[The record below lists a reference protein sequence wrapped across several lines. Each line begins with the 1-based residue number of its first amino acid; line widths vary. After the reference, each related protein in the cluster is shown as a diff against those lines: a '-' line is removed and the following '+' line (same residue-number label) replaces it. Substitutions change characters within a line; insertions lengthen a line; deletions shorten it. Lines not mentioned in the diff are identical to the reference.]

1 MKKSLLFFIA
11 SVVLLASAGN
21 AQDSRVKP
29 QFGPKIGLNL
39 SNVYDTEGESFD
51 ADAKLGLAAGVFVSL
66 PLGPHFGI
74 HPEILFSQKGFKAS
88 GSILGSSYVFTRT
101 LNYID
106 IPLMLAFKPS
116 EMFTIV
122 AGPQYSYLI
131 SRKDVFTN
139 EFVNVEVENEFNNE
153 TLRKNTI
160 CFLTG
165 FDVNINRVVIG
176 ARAGWDLFQNNG
188 DGTSQTPRYKNVWF
202 QATIGFRI

>member
-1 MKKSLLFFIA
+1 
-11 SVVLLASAGN
+11 
-21 AQDSRVKP
+21 
-29 QFGPKIGLNL
+29 
-39 SNVYDTEGESFD
+39 
-51 ADAKLGLAAGVFVSL
+51 
-66 PLGPHFGI
+66 
-74 HPEILFSQKGFKAS
+74 
-88 GSILGSSYVFTRT
+88 
-101 LNYID
+101 
-106 IPLMLAFKPS
+106 
-116 EMFTIV
+116 MFTIV